1 MGAPSF
7 RRGGDVRIVIADDHR
22 IVREGLRFLLS
33 ERPDIEIVGEA
44 ENGRELLE
52 LLTTTD
58 VDVVVLDVRMPEMTG
73 LDALARLK
81 ELEPEVRV
89 IVLSMHDEPA
99 YVRRAIELGAA
110 GYLLKNT
117 GREEFIKA
125 LELVA
130 GGKAYV
136 QGDVSGTLIEQVTDP
151 EAAQPRLSGRE
162 REILQL
168 ISEGLE
174 NKQIARRLDVS
185 EATVKSHVKG
195 IFSRLDVR
203 SRAEA
208 VAVGLRLGIIH

>member
-1 MGAPSF
+1 M
-7 RRGGDVRIVIADDHR
+7 RIVIADDHR

>member
-1 MGAPSF
+1 M
-7 RRGGDVRIVIADDHR
+7 RIVIADDHR

-73 LDALARLK
+73 LDALARLR